1 MIKIK
6 KDNDEKIVTK
16 GVYENVFKRLGYEL
30 VDTKAK
36 TKDVVAKPVVKTTD
50 EKLTE
55 KIVNKD
61 VVQDK

>member
-36 TKDVVAKPVVKTTD
+36 TKDVVAKPVVKTAD